1 MLQSPE
7 LHRQIRERIESCL
20 GDRTWRWLSEAS
32 GVPQSTLSNQLSR
45 PRFSLKVLL
54 RIANALEKDLSFFI
68 PETYPERA
76 SEDHDSSARIAR

>member
-7 LHRQIRERIESCL
+7 LHRRIRERIESCL
-20 GDRTWRWLSEAS
+20 DDRTWRWLSEAS

-54 RIANALEKDLSFFI
+54 HVANALEKDLSFFI
-68 PETYPERA
+68 ETYPKRA
-76 SEDHDSSARIAR
+76 FDDDDRSAGIGL